1 MIEGQDKINFTT
13 DVVIDGKTYFQ
24 SLAHQ
29 LAAYV
34 CKKEYDNFRLRNKK
48 GFMNA
53 EIYMEEII
61 VKGGF
66 FFSERLGKKFKICD
80 LNYNVDKDRI
90 AYIQQDYENSEE
102 SLFIQYEIFKYLR
115 DFDLIQINTI
125 ERKVCHKSLCV
136 YRILKH
142 NALNCGHLVNTEKH
156 GKKFVI
162 PKSKFNC
169 EIKVIKKKTRKR
181 R

>member
-29 LAAYV
+29 LAAHV
-34 CKKEYDNFRLRNKK
+34 CNKEYDNFRLSFNA
-48 GFMNA
+48 GFMHA
-53 EIYMEEII
+53 EIFLEEILI
-61 VKGGF
+61 KGGF
-66 FFSERLGKKFKICD
+66 FYSERLGEKFKIGD
-80 LNYNVDKDRI
+80 ITYDVNTDRMKF
-90 AYIQQDYENSEE
+90 IQQDSNENGEFLSV
-102 SLFIQYEIFKYLR
+102 QYEIFQHLR
-115 DFDLIQINTI
+115 KFDLIQINTI
-125 ERKVCHKSLCV
+125 ERKVRHKSLCV